1 MINIQIIDDTIDPAG
16 LRRQVASQVN
26 NIKTMISAVA
36 DDDDQYRQLFIALWM
51 VPQFQRR
58 S

>member
-51 VPQFQRR
+51 VP
-58 S
+58 